1 MTSYRMT
8 KRITSTPAGWTEAG
22 EMLKAGKLVAFP
34 TETVY
39 GLGAD
44 ATNAEAIAALYA
56 AKGRPTFNPLI
67 VHVDSLASARK
78 LAPFGIG
85 ALAVANA
92 YWPGPLTLVL
102 RRRPDCPVSELASA
116 GMDTIA
122 LRVPS
127 DPIAQAIIAAAGV
140 PIAAPSANR
149 SGRVSPTE
157 ARHVISDLDG
167 KIDGIVVGP
176 SATIGV
182 ESTILSF
189 LTDPPTLLRPG
200 AVTREFIEQA
210 LGHRIQLA
218 GGHGADGS
226 DPNAPVAP
234 GQLESHYAPGARVR
248 LNAEEIQAGEA
259 ALLFGPYLPHGIE
272 NARLAINLSETGDT
286 IEAAARLFTAL
297 RELDASGARTIAI
310 MPIPDFGLGEAI
322 NDRLKRAAAPR
333 P

>member
-1 MTSYRMT
+1 
-8 KRITSTPAGWTEAG
+8 
-22 EMLKAGKLVAFP
+22 MLKAGKLVAFP

-44 ATNAEAIAALYA
+44 ATNPDAIARLYA
-56 AKGRPTFNPLI
+56 AKGRPSFNPLI
-67 VHVDSLASARK
+67 VHIDSLASARK

-102 RRRPDCPVSELASA
+102 RRRPDCAVSDLASA
-116 GMDTIA
+116 GLDTIA

-127 DPIAQAIIAAAGV
+127 DPIAQGIIAAAGV

-149 SGRVSPTE
+149 SGRVSPSE

-167 KIDGIVVGP
+167 KIDGIVIGP

-189 LTDPPTLLRPG
+189 LTEPPTLLRPG
-200 AVTREFIEQA
+200 AVTRDFIEEV
-210 LGHRIQLA
+210 LGHRIQIA
-218 GGHGADGS
+218 GHAGDGS
-226 DPNAPVAP
+226 DPHAPVAP
-234 GQLESHYAPGARVR
+234 GQLESHYAPSARVR
-248 LNAEEIQAGEA
+248 LNAQDVRPGEA
-259 ALLFGPYLPHGIE
+259 VMLFGPDLLPGIE
-272 NARLAINLSETGDT
+272 QARLVINLSDTGDT
-286 IEAAARLFTAL
+286 IEAAARLFSAL
-297 RELDASGARTIAI
+297 RELDASGARSIAI
-310 MPIPDFGLGEAI
+310 AHIPNHGLGEAI
-322 NDRLKRAAAPR
+322 NDRLGRAAAPR

>member
-1 MTSYRMT
+1 
-8 KRITSTPAGWTEAG
+8 
-22 EMLKAGKLVAFP
+22 MLKAGKLVAFP

-167 KIDGIVVGP
+167 KIDGIVVGH

-200 AVTREFIEQA
+200 AVTREFIEHA
-210 LGHRIQLA
+210 LGHRIQMSGQA
-218 GGHGADGS
+218 GDGS
-226 DPNAPVAP
+226 DPLSPVAP
-234 GQLESHYAPGARVR
+234 GQLQSHYAPGARVR
-248 LNAEEIQAGEA
+248 LNAVEIRMGEA
-259 ALLFGPYLPHGIE
+259 AMLFGPSLPHGIE
-272 NARLAINLSETGDT
+272 NARIAINLSEAGDT
-286 IEAAARLFTAL
+286 IEAASRLFSVL

-310 MPIPDFGLGEAI
+310 MPIPNFGLGEAI

-333 P
+333 S

>member
-1 MTSYRMT
+1 MT
-8 KRITSTPAGWTEAG
+8 KRIPSTPAGWQEAG
-22 EMLKAGKLVAFP
+22 AMLKAGKLVAFP

-44 ATNAEAIAALYA
+44 ATNPDAIAALYA

-67 VHVDSLASARK
+67 IHVDSLASARK

-92 YWPGPLTLVL
+92 FWPGPLTLVL

-116 GMDTIA
+116 GLDSIA

-127 DPIAQAIIAAAGV
+127 DPIAQAIMNAAGV

-167 KIDGIVVGP
+167 KIDGIVIGP
-176 SATIGV
+176 STSIGV

-189 LTDPPTLLRPG
+189 LSDPPTLLRPG
-200 AVTREFIEQA
+200 AVTAGFIEEE
-210 LGHRIQLA
+210 LGHPIRI
-218 GGHGADGS
+218 GGHEGDS
-226 DPNAPVAP
+226 TKPHAPVAP
-234 GQLESHYAPGARVR
+234 GQLESHYAPSARVR
-248 LNAEEIQAGEA
+248 LKAQDIRPGEA
-259 ALLFGPYLPHGIE
+259 AMLFGPTQLPGVE
-272 NARLAINLSETGDT
+272 NARLAINLSPKGDT
-286 IEAAARLFTAL
+286 IEAAARLFSAL
-297 RELDASGARTIAI
+297 RELDASGARSIAVQT
-310 MPIPDFGLGEAI
+310 IPDSGLGEAI
-322 NDRLKRAAAPR
+322 NDRLNRAAAPR
-333 P
+333 S

>member
-1 MTSYRMT
+1 
-8 KRITSTPAGWTEAG
+8 
-22 EMLKAGKLVAFP
+22 MLKSGKLVAFP

-44 ATNAEAIAALYA
+44 ATNADAIAGLYA

-92 YWPGPLTLVL
+92 FWPGPLTLVL

-116 GMDTIA
+116 GLDTIA

-200 AVTREFIEQA
+200 AVTRDAIEQA
-210 LGHRIQLA
+210 LGHRVQIV
-218 GGHGADGS
+218 GGYWDGS
-226 DPNAPVAP
+226 TPTGPVAP
-234 GQLESHYAPGARVR
+234 GQLESHYAPSARVR
-248 LNAEEIQAGEA
+248 LDAEDIRAGEA
-259 ALLFGPYLPHGIE
+259 ALLFGPNPPHGIE
-272 NARLAINLSETGDT
+272 HARIAINLSETGNT

-310 MPIPDFGLGEAI
+310 MPIPDTGLGEAI
-322 NDRLKRAAAPR
+322 NDRLLRAAAPR
-333 P
+333 R

>member
-1 MTSYRMT
+1 
-8 KRITSTPAGWTEAG
+8 
-22 EMLKAGKLVAFP
+22 MLRAGKLVAFP

-44 ATNAEAIAALYA
+44 ATNSDAIAALYA

-92 YWPGPLTLVL
+92 FWPGPLTLVL

-116 GMDTIA
+116 GLDTIA

-127 DPIAQAIIAAAGV
+127 DPIAQAIIGAAGV

-200 AVTREFIEQA
+200 AVTRDAIEQA
-210 LGHRIQLA
+210 LGHRVQII
-218 GGHGADGS
+218 GGYWDGS
-226 DPNAPVAP
+226 TPTAPVAP
-234 GQLESHYAPGARVR
+234 GQLESHYAPSARVR
-248 LNAEEIQAGEA
+248 LDAEDIRAGEA
-259 ALLFGPYLPHGIE
+259 ALLFGPNTPHGLE
-272 NARLAINLSETGDT
+272 NARIAINLSETGNT
-286 IEAAARLFTAL
+286 VEAAARLFTAL

-310 MPIPDFGLGEAI
+310 MPIPDTGLGEAI
-322 NDRLKRAAAPR
+322 NDRLLRAAAPR
-333 P
+333 R

>member
-1 MTSYRMT
+1 MT
-8 KRITSTPAGWTEAG
+8 KRIPSTPAGWAEAG

-44 ATNAEAIAALYA
+44 ATNPEAIAALYA
-56 AKGRPTFNPLI
+56 AKGRPAFNPLI

-92 YWPGPLTLVL
+92 FWPGPLTLVL

-116 GMDTIA
+116 GLDTIA
-122 LRVPS
+122 LRIPS
-127 DPIAQAIIAAAGV
+127 DPIAQAIIEAAGV

-149 SGRVSPTE
+149 SGKVSPTE

-167 KIDGIVVGP
+167 KIDGIVIGP

-200 AVTREFIEQA
+200 AVTAGFIEEE
-210 LGHRIQLA
+210 LGHRIQI

-226 DPNAPVAP
+226 DANAPVAP
-234 GQLESHYAPGARVR
+234 GQLESHYAPSARVR
-248 LNAEEIQAGEA
+248 LNAEEIRPDEA
-259 ALLFGPYLPHGIE
+259 AMLFGYDLPPGIE
-272 NARLAINLSETGDT
+272 NARLAINISPSGDT
-286 IEAAARLFTAL
+286 IEAAAKLFSTL

-310 MPIPDFGLGEAI
+310 MPIPEIGLGEAI
-322 NDRLKRAAAPR
+322 NDRLRRAAAPR
-333 P
+333 S